1 MKLKFDAN
9 LDYQLD
15 AVNAIV
21 DLFEGQPL
29 SQGDFEISFTTSVNE
44 QGYGLIAP
52 AGTLDY
58 TEASPEERSKYAF
71 IGRSKISGPK
81 QPDMIEHIELG
92 VGNRLMLDD
101 ETLLK
106 NVLAVQ
112 ERNDIE
118 RTPSLQGRHFSVEME
133 TGTGKTYVY
142 LRTIFELHK
151 NYGFKKFIIVVPSV
165 AIREGTLKNLD
176 ITKEHF
182 LNLYNN
188 VPFNHYVYDSKKI
201 SQLRQFATSNH
212 VQILVINIDAFR
224 KVLDQEEKG
233 EAKKGTV
240 NVIHQEN
247 DRLSGRR
254 PIEFVQATS
263 PIVIID
269 EPQSVDNTPKAK
281 AAIEPL
287 NPLCTLRYSATH
299 TNPYNLLY
307 KLDPVK
313 AYDMRLVKRIEVS
326 SVRSD
331 ANFNEAYIKLVST
344 DYKNGIKAK
353 VAIHVD
359 TKTGPK
365 EKTFTIKQ
373 GDDLSSKSE
382 RECYRDGYIVQEISA
397 EPGNEYIKFN
407 SGKTIYLGQS
417 QGGMTDEVMRVQ
429 IRKTIEEHL
438 EKELRVKEHG
448 IKALSLFFIDRV
460 ANYRDYDED
469 GNPVKGKIAKWFEEE
484 YEKHIANPR
493 YKGLIPYPLEKI
505 HDGYFAQDK
514 KGILRDTRGDTQA
527 DDLPPK
533 FRTHS

>member
-1 MKLKFDAN
+1 M
-9 LDYQLD
+9 
-15 AVNAIV
+15 
-21 DLFEGQPL
+21 
-29 SQGDFEISFTTSVNE
+29 
-44 QGYGLIAP
+44 
-52 AGTLDY
+52 
-58 TEASPEERSKYAF
+58 
-71 IGRSKISGPK
+71 
-81 QPDMIEHIELG
+81 
-92 VGNRLMLDD
+92 
-101 ETLLK
+101 
-106 NVLAVQ
+106 
-112 ERNDIE
+112 
-118 RTPSLQGRHFSVEME
+118 
-133 TGTGKTYVY
+133 
-142 LRTIFELHK
+142 
-151 NYGFKKFIIVVPSV
+151 
-165 AIREGTLKNLD
+165 
-176 ITKEHF
+176 
-182 LNLYNN
+182 
-188 VPFNHYVYDSKKI
+188 
-201 SQLRQFATSNH
+201 
-212 VQILVINIDAFR
+212 
-224 KVLDQEEKG
+224 
-233 EAKKGTV
+233 
-240 NVIHQEN
+240 
-247 DRLSGRR
+247 
-254 PIEFVQATS
+254 
-263 PIVIID
+263 
-269 EPQSVDNTPKAK
+269 
-281 AAIEPL
+281 
-287 NPLCTLRYSATH
+287 
-299 TNPYNLLY
+299 Y